1 MKMSKERVV
10 NNISSKEAKEK
21 ILKFV
26 EIDGNDQESDIN
38 YLFRDDSVKL
48 EIKRIDSNSD
58 NFMQ

>member
-1 MKMSKERVV
+1 MSKERVV

>member
-1 MKMSKERVV
+1 MSKERVV

-38 YLFRDDSVKL
+38 YLFRDDSVNL